1 MSPVPQ
7 RRPGEGWVE
16 VCVGDMGATWERR
29 GGGKRK
35 KVPRGLQDMMA
46 YEDVWEK
53 KRLARAA
60 FWKSPLTARGR
71 IYWKEDSGG
80 QREVGRGSRCWDEA
94 ARGLARMGSWKAQ
107 RWFGGVLLLDPLSA
121 GSVST
126 A

>member
-35 KVPRGLQDMMA
+35 KVPRGLQDTMA

-53 KRLARAA
+53 ND
-60 FWKSPLTARGR
+60 WP
-71 IYWKEDSGG
+71 
-80 QREVGRGSRCWDEA
+80 
-94 ARGLARMGSWKAQ
+94 GLH
-107 RWFGGVLLLDPLSA
+107 FGKVP
-121 GSVST
+121 
-126 A
+126 

>member
-16 VCVGDMGATWERR
+16 VCVGDMGAMWERR

-53 KRLARAA
+53 ND
-60 FWKSPLTARGR
+60 WP
-71 IYWKEDSGG
+71 
-80 QREVGRGSRCWDEA
+80 
-94 ARGLARMGSWKAQ
+94 GLH
-107 RWFGGVLLLDPLSA
+107 FGKVP
-121 GSVST
+121 
-126 A
+126 

>member
-53 KRLARAA
+53 ND
-60 FWKSPLTARGR
+60 WP
-71 IYWKEDSGG
+71 
-80 QREVGRGSRCWDEA
+80 
-94 ARGLARMGSWKAQ
+94 GLH
-107 RWFGGVLLLDPLSA
+107 FGK
-121 GSVST
+121 VS
-126 A
+126 